1 MTTYSIFLF
10 SSFPTTIIIFLP
22 TQHPLFS
29 IYESHSILFS
39 LSSLFSFFLPIS
51 LSLLSRNLSPSLSF
65 SILFLFTDWVLKV
78 TRDWDLRELSL
89 RYLFHITSL
98 ALSYFTC
105 KIFFP
110 EIMTFPQEWRTGKQ
124 KCLLC
129 LSKIYI
135 WLKKAESD
143 FVGFPILSYR
153 WSVQTYNFCL
163 WVKYSGTLFYRNF
176 H

>member
-51 LSLLSRNLSPSLSF
+51 LSPFSESLS
-65 SILFLFTDWVLKV
+65 
-78 TRDWDLRELSL
+78 LSL
-89 RYLFHITSL
+89 FF
-98 ALSYFTC
+98 YFVFVHWLGTKSNTWLGFKRIKLEIFVSHNFSGSQLLYC
-105 KIFFP
+105 KTFFP